1 MDLVRMAYPE
11 LPDQDIWVQPIQ
23 VKAYKRMGW
32 VVVGDDGTPVVE
44 TAAAAQGRPRDE
56 EED

>member
-11 LPDQDIWVQPIQ
+11 LPDQDVWVQPIQ

-32 VVVGDDGTPVVE
+32 VVVGDDGSPVE
-44 TAAAAQGRPRDE
+44 TAAAAKGRRRE
-56 EED
+56 KEED